1 MEQPVQRIVDARSTN
16 NASGSGV
23 PGCGCSMPLAIASS
37 MAARSGVSN
46 TSRMGHWARN
56 FSPSESSVSMV
67 AAKCE
72 MDWDWLARL
81 TYFDRYAVVL
91 EAFNPSGIRCSA
103 PDQTHDK
110 PKADQHQHA
119 GQDGEQKAI
128 GNAGRQV
135 ATD

>member
-1 MEQPVQRIVDARSTN
+1 
-16 NASGSGV
+16 
-23 PGCGCSMPLAIASS
+23 
-37 MAARSGVSN
+37 
-46 TSRMGHWARN
+46 MGHWARN

-103 PDQTHDK
+103 PDQTEATSLR
-110 PKADQHQHA
+110 PISTNMKANT
-119 GQDGEQKAI
+119 GSRKRSEM
-128 GNAGRQV
+128 RV
-135 ATD
+135 AK